1 MKKILYKSL
10 FKDCFIFF
18 LISLFS
24 AAIIIWV
31 FQAVNYLDLMV
42 DDGRDFLVYINYTLL
57 NFPKILTKLIPFV
70 IFFSIFYIIS
80 KYETNNELMILWN
93 IGINKIELVNFFL
106 KLSLVILVL
115 QLFLTI
121 FLVPSFQDLSR
132 KLIRNS
138 ELSFE
143 ESLFKPKKFNDTIK
157 NLTIYIDNKDQNNFL
172 ENVYIKKDI
181 NQNSF
186 QVTFAKKG
194 KFIKKGNNNVLE
206 LFDGETINKNENKI
220 SNFTFSKS
228 DFYFLENET
237 GIFETNKIQ
246 EMSTKDIFAC
256 LNKILKLDL
265 NIFTDIDKNTQNS
278 FIQLTELNKRYNNIT
293 LINEYCDYYEYRK
306 LLKNITIMPL
316 NYNIDQINIGS
327 GILYSCISHEIIP
340 IIPSKTDYLEE
351 VLVSGSNLSANNL
364 DQFANSILE
373 IIKNYDNYL
382 NKIKISSKKLKNLIE
397 NDVLVKNILN

>member
-138 ELSFE
+138 EFSFE

-186 QVTFAKKG
+186 QMTFAKKG

-206 LFDGETINKNENKI
+206 LYDGETINKNKNKI

-237 GIFETNKIQ
+237 GIFELNKIQ
-246 EMSTKDIFAC
+246 EMSSKDIFAC

-265 NIFTDIDKNTQNS
+265 NIFTDIDKNSRHNCNASPSGMTNIYKELYKRFILPFYIPILILITQLL
-278 FIQLTELNKRYNNIT
+278 IVKNKEYKNYSKFKIIIFLFGFFLIVFSESTLKMVQNNI
-293 LINEYCDYYEYRK
+293 LENFY
-306 LLKNITIMPL
+306 IMFF
-316 NYNIDQINIGS
+316 
-327 GILYSCISHEIIP
+327 P
-340 IIPSKTDYLEE
+340 IILGLFFYLYFFYLFKFRYIKKG
-351 VLVSGSNLSANNL
+351 VL
-364 DQFANSILE
+364 I
-373 IIKNYDNYL
+373 
-382 NKIKISSKKLKNLIE
+382 
-397 NDVLVKNILN
+397 

>member
-246 EMSTKDIFAC
+246 EMSTEDIFAC

-265 NIFTDIDKNTQNS
+265 NIFTDIDKNSRQNCNTSPSGMTNIYKELYKRFILPLYVPILILITQLL
-278 FIQLTELNKRYNNIT
+278 IVKNKEYKNYSKFKIIIFLFGFFLIVFSESTLKMVQNNI
-293 LINEYCDYYEYRK
+293 LENFD
-306 LLKNITIMPL
+306 IMFF
-316 NYNIDQINIGS
+316 
-327 GILYSCISHEIIP
+327 P
-340 IIPSKTDYLEE
+340 IILGLFFYLYFFY
-351 VLVSGSNLSANNL
+351 LFKLRY
-364 DQFANSILE
+364 
-373 IIKNYDNYL
+373 IK
-382 NKIKISSKKLKNLIE
+382 KG
-397 NDVLVKNILN
+397 V

>member
-1 MKKILYKSL
+1 MKKILYRNL
-10 FKDCFIFF
+10 LIDCIIFF
-18 LISLFS
+18 LISLLS

-42 DDGRDFLVYINYTLL
+42 EDGRNFLVYINFTLL

-70 IFFSIFYIIS
+70 IFFSVFYIIS

-106 KLSLVILVL
+106 KFSLFILLL
-115 QLFLTI
+115 QLFLTT

-132 KLIRNS
+132 KLIRSS

-143 ESLFKPKKFNDTIK
+143 ESLFKSKKFNDTIK

-181 NQNSF
+181 NENSF

-206 LFDGETINKNENKI
+206 LYDGETINKNDNKI

-237 GIFETNKIQ
+237 GILEFNKIQ
-246 EMSTKDIFAC
+246 EMSTIDMFAC
-256 LNKILKLDL
+256 LNKILNL
-265 NIFTDIDKNTQNS
+265 NLKIFGEVTENNKHNCSIEGIGNIYKELYKRFILPLYVPILILITQ
-278 FIQLTELNKRYNNIT
+278 
-293 LINEYCDYYEYRK
+293 
-306 LLKNITIMPL
+306 LL
-316 NYNIDQINIGS
+316 
-327 GILYSCISHEIIP
+327 
-340 IIPSKTDYLEE
+340 
-351 VLVSGSNLSANNL
+351 
-364 DQFANSILE
+364 
-373 IIKNYDNYL
+373 IIKNKENKNYSKF
-382 NKIKISSKKLKNLIE
+382 KIIIFLFGFFLIIFSESSLKMVQNNIIE
-397 NDVLVKNILN
+397 NFDIIFFPIILGLFFYIYFFYYFKFRYIKRHNLT

>member
-1 MKKILYKSL
+1 MKKILYRNL
-10 FKDCFIFF
+10 LKDCIIFF
-18 LISLFS
+18 LISLLS

-42 DDGRDFLVYINYTLL
+42 EDGRNFLVYINFTLL
-57 NFPKILTKLIPFV
+57 NFAKILTKLIPFV
-70 IFFSIFYIIS
+70 IFFSVFYIIS

-106 KLSLVILVL
+106 KFSLFILLL
-115 QLFLTI
+115 QLFLTT

-132 KLIRNS
+132 KLIRSS

-181 NQNSF
+181 NKNSF
-186 QVTFAKKG
+186 QVTFAKQG

-206 LFDGETINKNENKI
+206 LYDGETINKNDNKI

-237 GIFETNKIQ
+237 GILEFNKIQ
-246 EMSTKDIFAC
+246 EMSTIDMFAC
-256 LNKILKLDL
+256 LNKILNL
-265 NIFTDIDKNTQNS
+265 NLKIFGEVTENNKHNCSIAGIGNIYKELYKRFILPLYVPILILITQ
-278 FIQLTELNKRYNNIT
+278 
-293 LINEYCDYYEYRK
+293 
-306 LLKNITIMPL
+306 LL
-316 NYNIDQINIGS
+316 
-327 GILYSCISHEIIP
+327 
-340 IIPSKTDYLEE
+340 
-351 VLVSGSNLSANNL
+351 
-364 DQFANSILE
+364 
-373 IIKNYDNYL
+373 IIKNKENKNYSKF
-382 NKIKISSKKLKNLIE
+382 KIIIFLFGFFLIIFSESSLKMVQNNIIE
-397 NDVLVKNILN
+397 NFDIIFFPIILGLFFYIYFFYYFKFRYIKRHTLI

>member
-24 AAIIIWV
+24 TAIIIWV

-181 NQNSF
+181 NENSF
-186 QVTFAKKG
+186 QVTFAKQG

-206 LFDGETINKNENKI
+206 LYDGETINKNDNKI

-237 GIFETNKIQ
+237 GILEFNKIQ
-246 EMSTKDIFAC
+246 EMSTVDMFAC
-256 LNKILKLDL
+256 LNKVFNLNLKIFGEVTENNKHNCNTTGIGNIYKELYKRFILPLYVPIL
-265 NIFTDIDKNTQNS
+265 ILITQ
-278 FIQLTELNKRYNNIT
+278 
-293 LINEYCDYYEYRK
+293 
-306 LLKNITIMPL
+306 LL
-316 NYNIDQINIGS
+316 
-327 GILYSCISHEIIP
+327 
-340 IIPSKTDYLEE
+340 
-351 VLVSGSNLSANNL
+351 
-364 DQFANSILE
+364 
-373 IIKNYDNYL
+373 IIKNKENKNYL
-382 NKIKISSKKLKNLIE
+382 KFKIIIFLFGFFLIIFSESSLKMVQNNIIE
-397 NDVLVKNILN
+397 NFDIIFFPIILGLFFYIYFFYYFKFRYIKRHTLI

>member
-1 MKKILYKSL
+1 MKKILYRNL
-10 FKDCFIFF
+10 LIDCIIFF
-18 LISLFS
+18 LISLLS

-42 DDGRDFLVYINYTLL
+42 EDGRNFLVYINFTLL

-106 KLSLVILVL
+106 KFSLFILLL
-115 QLFLTI
+115 QLFLTT

-132 KLIRNS
+132 KLIRSS

-181 NQNSF
+181 NENSF

-206 LFDGETINKNENKI
+206 LYNGETINKNDNKI

-237 GIFETNKIQ
+237 GILQSNKIQ
-246 EMSTKDIFAC
+246 EMSTIDMFAC
-256 LNKILKLDL
+256 LNKILNL
-265 NIFTDIDKNTQNS
+265 NLKIFGEV
-278 FIQLTELNKRYNNIT
+278 TENNKHNCNIT
-293 LINEYCDYYEYRK
+293 GIGNIYKELYKRFILPLYVPILILITQ
-306 LLKNITIMPL
+306 LL
-316 NYNIDQINIGS
+316 
-327 GILYSCISHEIIP
+327 
-340 IIPSKTDYLEE
+340 
-351 VLVSGSNLSANNL
+351 
-364 DQFANSILE
+364 
-373 IIKNYDNYL
+373 IIKNKENKNYS
-382 NKIKISSKKLKNLIE
+382 KFKISVFLFGFFLIIFSESSLKMVQNNIIE
-397 NDVLVKNILN
+397 NFDIIFFPIILGLFFYIYFFYYFKFRYIKRHTLT

>member
-1 MKKILYKSL
+1 MKKILYKNL
-10 FKDCFIFF
+10 FKDCIIFF
-18 LISLFS
+18 LISLLS

-42 DDGRDFLVYINYTLL
+42 EDGRNFLVYINFTLL
-57 NFPKILTKLIPFV
+57 NFAKILTKLIPFV
-70 IFFSIFYIIS
+70 IFFSVFYIIS

-106 KLSLVILVL
+106 KFSLFILLL
-115 QLFLTI
+115 QLFLTT

-132 KLIRNS
+132 KLIRSS

-143 ESLFKPKKFNDTIK
+143 ESLFKSKKFNDTIK

-181 NQNSF
+181 NENSF

-206 LFDGETINKNENKI
+206 LYDGETINKNDNKI

-237 GIFETNKIQ
+237 GILEFNKIQ
-246 EMSTKDIFAC
+246 EMSTIDMFAC
-256 LNKILKLDL
+256 LNKILNL
-265 NIFTDIDKNTQNS
+265 NLKIFGEVTENNKHNCSIEGIGNIYKELYKRFILPLYVPILILITQ
-278 FIQLTELNKRYNNIT
+278 
-293 LINEYCDYYEYRK
+293 
-306 LLKNITIMPL
+306 LL
-316 NYNIDQINIGS
+316 
-327 GILYSCISHEIIP
+327 
-340 IIPSKTDYLEE
+340 
-351 VLVSGSNLSANNL
+351 
-364 DQFANSILE
+364 
-373 IIKNYDNYL
+373 IIKNKENKNYSKF
-382 NKIKISSKKLKNLIE
+382 KIIIFLFGFFLIIFSESSLKMVQNNIIE
-397 NDVLVKNILN
+397 NFDIIFFPIILGLFFYIYFFYYFKFRYIKRHTLI